1 MNLFNF
7 ITFSL
12 RQFSVSVLTN
22 QVKYAITRKTKQ
34 QTIKFFFK
42 DEFKKHFLMIL
53 NCIIILPLIT
63 LKLSIYISLLRKWL
77 FVFVAHVDGKK
88 QSVLISSSAH
98 QTGDTSRQCS
108 VSRNVIFGLPFGLE
122 SSGTDGTFPG
132 RTVQLLQVV
141 LVFVLG
147 FRFDF
152 DFNNFCKNNSN
163 KLLSGEM
170 L

>member
-1 MNLFNF
+1 
-7 ITFSL
+7 
-12 RQFSVSVLTN
+12 
-22 QVKYAITRKTKQ
+22 
-34 QTIKFFFK
+34 
-42 DEFKKHFLMIL
+42 
-53 NCIIILPLIT
+53 
-63 LKLSIYISLLRKWL
+63 
-77 FVFVAHVDGKK
+77 
-88 QSVLISSSAH
+88 
-98 QTGDTSRQCS
+98 

-132 RTVQLLQVV
+132 RAIQLLQVV